1 MSKSV
6 VNIIDFPV
14 LYNVLFEVKDFLNF
28 EVVNYEN
35 EDVFLEKIEKE
46 NSIKNYTIVT
56 KKFLNNKNINQKN
69 IIYLDNAP
77 INFISLIDKINT
89 NLLKQ
94 RFSFQSNINIKNY
107 SLNLNSRVISRNENE
122 LKLTEREIEI
132 IIFLKNSNSP
142 QNIENLQKK
151 VWGHNSD
158 LETHTV
164 ETHIYR
170 LRKKIRSNFADE
182 NFNLFGRVQRTFG
195 KVRASLR
202 TNFNYSKINQFI
214 QNQRSIN
221 EGFTQVYTPEIR
233 TNFRVAPNISLQYRY
248 SISNNIQGTRE
259 TKFITKAPSI
269 DFDAYIIEKFTFKT
283 NYSYNIQEQV
293 GGESQSFQ
301 LWDFSLAY
309 RKDKDAKW
317 EYELKASNILNI
329 SSRIQNSANSV
340 SVLNSS
346 TFIQPRFL
354 TFRIIYKL

>member
-35 EDVFLEKIEKE
+35 ENVFLEKIEKE

-56 KKFLNNKNINQKN
+56 KTFLNNKNINQKS
-69 IIYLDNAP
+69 IIYLDNIP

-132 IIFLKNSNSP
+132 ILFLNDKNKP
-142 QNIENLQKK
+142 QNINILQKE
-151 VWGHNSD
+151 VWSYATD

-170 LRKKIRSNFADE
+170 LRKKIKNTFNDDNF
-182 NFNLFGRVQRTFG
+182 
-195 KVRASLR
+195 
-202 TNFNYSKINQFI
+202 I
-214 QNQRSIN
+214 
-221 EGFTQVYTPEIR
+221 
-233 TNFRVAPNISLQYRY
+233 IS
-248 SISNNIQGTRE
+248 
-259 TKFITKAPSI
+259 TK
-269 DFDAYIIEKFTFKT
+269 D
-283 NYSYNIQEQV
+283 
-293 GGESQSFQ
+293 G
-301 LWDFSLAY
+301 
-309 RKDKDAKW
+309 
-317 EYELKASNILNI
+317 
-329 SSRIQNSANSV
+329 
-340 SVLNSS
+340 
-346 TFIQPRFL
+346 
-354 TFRIIYKL
+354 YKLN

>member
-35 EDVFLEKIEKE
+35 ENVFLEKIEKE

-56 KKFLNNKNINQKN
+56 KTFLNKKNINQKS
-69 IIYLDNAP
+69 IIYLDNKP

-132 IIFLKNSNSP
+132 ILFLNDKKKP
-142 QNIENLQKK
+142 QNINILQKE
-151 VWGHNSD
+151 VWSYVTD

-170 LRKKIRSNFADE
+170 LRKKIGDKFNDNNFI
-182 NFNLFGRVQRTFG
+182 V
-195 KVRASLR
+195 S
-202 TNFNYSKINQFI
+202 SK
-214 QNQRSIN
+214 
-221 EGFTQVYTPEIR
+221 EGYLI
-233 TNFRVAPNISLQYRY
+233 
-248 SISNNIQGTRE
+248 
-259 TKFITKAPSI
+259 
-269 DFDAYIIEKFTFKT
+269 
-283 NYSYNIQEQV
+283 
-293 GGESQSFQ
+293 
-301 LWDFSLAY
+301 
-309 RKDKDAKW
+309 
-317 EYELKASNILNI
+317 
-329 SSRIQNSANSV
+329 
-340 SVLNSS
+340 
-346 TFIQPRFL
+346 
-354 TFRIIYKL
+354 